1 MSGKSTRMDWS
12 ALVLAAIAVLL
23 ALFGTL
29 AFGGRLDQFHAIL
42 VVAVLLLVVAGMYS
56 EMRKQG

>member
-12 ALVLAAIAVLL
+12 ALGLATTAVLI

-29 AFGGRLDQFHAIL
+29 AFGGRLDQFHAII
-42 VVAVLLLVVAGMYS
+42 VVIVLLLGLAGIS
-56 EMRKQG
+56 EMRKRG

>member
-12 ALVLAAIAVLL
+12 ALVLATIGVLL

-29 AFGGRLDQFHAIL
+29 VFGGRLDQFHAIL
-42 VVAVLLLVVAGMYS
+42 VVVVLLLVVAGIYS
-56 EMRKQG
+56 EMRKQD